1 MTKLT
6 KKDYLTPEVEII
18 AVAVEEGIC
27 SSGSTTPDYKEDD
40 DVIVIG

>member
-6 KKDYLTPEVEII
+6 KIDYLTPEVEVI

-27 SSGSTTPDYKEDD
+27 NSGSTTPEYKEDD